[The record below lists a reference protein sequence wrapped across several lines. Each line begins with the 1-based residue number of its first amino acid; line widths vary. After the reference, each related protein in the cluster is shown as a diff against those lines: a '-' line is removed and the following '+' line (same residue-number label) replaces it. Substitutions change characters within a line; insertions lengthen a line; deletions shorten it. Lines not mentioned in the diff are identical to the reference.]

1 MGAAMEQTSLPL
13 TMARMDAP
21 SIVSTSA
28 VTACQS
34 YREGVR
40 LAWKLSRVKGANA
53 KKLQTLLA
61 QEIGAYASHISD
73 WFNQDDKPS
82 RRSLPAHLIPA
93 FEAYVGNTLVSQWLA
108 AQSKL
113 TVLEEM
119 QAERM
124 AA

>member
-1 MGAAMEQTSLPL
+1 
-13 TMARMDAP
+13 MAGTND
-21 SIVSTSA
+21 
-28 VTACQS
+28 
-34 YREGVR
+34 
-40 LAWKLSRVKGANA
+40 
-53 KKLQTLLA
+53 KKLRSLLA

-73 WFNQDDKPS
+73 WFNPDDSPA

-93 FEAYVGNTLVSQWLA
+93 FETYVGYTLVSQWLA

-113 TVLEEM
+113 TVLEGM